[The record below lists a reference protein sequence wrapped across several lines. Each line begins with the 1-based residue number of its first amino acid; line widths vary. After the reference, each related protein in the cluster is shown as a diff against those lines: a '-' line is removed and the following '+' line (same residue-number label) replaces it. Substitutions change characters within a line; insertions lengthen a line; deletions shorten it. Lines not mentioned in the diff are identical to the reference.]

1 MLIYSVSG
9 NGDDVNVSITDGSG
23 TWSAPFG
30 YQIKRIQ
37 VWGGGGGGGAA
48 SSIGAQC
55 GSGGGGAGGYAS
67 VWVYLSHVVS
77 ITYSVGAASTFG
89 VAGNSSVVSWV
100 DGSISAGGGDPG
112 EIGGASVG
120 AGGAGGTG
128 DIVGDAGDAGNVNGN
143 GGNGGGPF
151 GGTGGTYSNNAGM
164 TNGGV
169 YGGGGGASGS
179 STAYDGGAGGHG
191 LIIITYEPTFLH
203 IYQMP
208 VMVLGGVV
216 QESSLRITK
225 VDAELYS
232 TIPHVILKP
241 LRVTKVD
248 AELYSTVSQGGSTGV
263 KFFFNIF

>member
-1 MLIYSVSG
+1 MPNHSLYG
-9 NGDDVNVSITDGSG
+9 GSG
-23 TWSAPFG
+23 TWYVPAG
-30 YQIKRIQ
+30 YKITRIE

-48 SSIGAQC
+48 SSKGAQC
-55 GSGGGGAGGYAS
+55 GSGGGGAGGYAT
-67 VWVYLSHVVS
+67 VFGNLSHVVS

-120 AGGAGGTG
+120 SGGIGGTG

-191 LIIITYEPTFLH
+191 LIIITYVLITDSDSEPTFLH